1 MSKAKTHIKVSLILR
16 VPHAVLAVVEI
27 ITNDLLDKLV
37 GIFSSKISLQQ
48 IQLAIRYQLQEAAQ
62 IQSWISNTF

>member
-1 MSKAKTHIKVSLILR
+1 MLKAKTHIKVSLILR

-37 GIFSSKISLQQ
+37 AIFSSKISLQ
-48 IQLAIRYQLQEAAQ
+48 
-62 IQSWISNTF
+62 